1 MKTVFTTLSVIFG
14 VIFSHSVLA
23 QDVTIYYTNDIHAHV
38 NPAKIIAVDKNRLIG
53 GMANI
58 AGIVNEAKKK
68 SKDVFFFDAGDYFTG
83 PYISTLTKGEAIID
97 IMNTMPFDAVSVGN
111 HEFDHGVPNM
121 VSQLSKAE
129 FPILLGNIY
138 YTDTNKPVWDHPWTI
153 IEKDGLKIGVIGLHG
168 AFAFYDTVAAK
179 AREGVEARDEIKYLN
194 KALAELKGYANT
206 IPNMHILINAV
217 TINEAK
223 DSSAIENIVTTH
235 DDIYKVLTE
244 SGYKEE
250 NAKEVVDYRNAIWT
264 GHEQIKKDGFI
275 STNTL
280 VKIQGTIE
288 HNRAGIRKLPGT
300 ELKNS
305 VTGKTIYT
313 PPQDEKEIRNYLKN
327 LKDFINNNDD
337 GIDPLIKVCLIHYQF
352 ESIHP
357 FYDGNGR
364 TGRILNILYLV
375 LNNLID
381 SPILYLSKYINKTKQ
396 EYYKLFNE
404 VR

>member
-1 MKTVFTTLSVIFG
+1 MNLEMLPYNNVDFKTKKILEQ
-14 VIFSHSVLA
+14 L
-23 QDVTIYYTNDIHAHV
+23 TISS
-38 NPAKIIAVDKNRLIG
+38 R
-53 GMANI
+53 
-58 AGIVNEAKKK
+58 
-68 SKDVFFFDAGDYFTG
+68 
-83 PYISTLTKGEAIID
+83 
-97 IMNTMPFDAVSVGN
+97 
-111 HEFDHGVPNM
+111 
-121 VSQLSKAE
+121 
-129 FPILLGNIY
+129 
-138 YTDTNKPVWDHPWTI
+138 
-153 IEKDGLKIGVIGLHG
+153 
-168 AFAFYDTVAAK
+168 
-179 AREGVEARDEIKYLN
+179 
-194 KALAELKGYANT
+194 ALAELKGYSNT

-264 GHEQIKKDGFI
+264 GYEQIKKDGFI
-275 STNTL
+275 NTNTI

-288 HNRAGIRKLPGT
+288 HNNAGIRKLPGT

-305 VTGKTIYT
+305 ITGETIYT
-313 PPQDEKEIRNYLKN
+313 PPQNENDIRNYLKN
-327 LKDFINNNDD
+327 LEEFINSTDD

-375 LNNLID
+375 LNKLID
-381 SPILYLSKYINKTKQ
+381 SPILYLSKYINETKQ
-396 EYYKLFNE
+396 EYYRLFNDVRENNNYEDWILYILKGVEITSKETIKLIEDIQNEMKSYKEEFRNKLPKIYSKELLESLFYE
-404 VR
+404 VYTKIAYIEKTCSVTRLTATSYLNQLERIGLLESEKIGREKIYKNVRLIKLLSDS

>member
-1 MKTVFTTLSVIFG
+1 MKLELLPYKNVNLKTNKILEQLTLS
-14 VIFSHSVLA
+14 S
-23 QDVTIYYTNDIHAHV
+23 
-38 NPAKIIAVDKNRLIG
+38 R
-53 GMANI
+53 
-58 AGIVNEAKKK
+58 
-68 SKDVFFFDAGDYFTG
+68 
-83 PYISTLTKGEAIID
+83 
-97 IMNTMPFDAVSVGN
+97 
-111 HEFDHGVPNM
+111 
-121 VSQLSKAE
+121 
-129 FPILLGNIY
+129 
-138 YTDTNKPVWDHPWTI
+138 
-153 IEKDGLKIGVIGLHG
+153 
-168 AFAFYDTVAAK
+168 
-179 AREGVEARDEIKYLN
+179 
-194 KALAELKGYANT
+194 ALAELKGYANT

-244 SGYKEE
+244 SGYKAES
-250 NAKEVVDYRNAIWT
+250 AKEVVDYRNAIWL
-264 GHEQIKKDGFI
+264 GYEQIKKDGYI
-275 STNTL
+275 NTNTII
-280 VKIQGTIE
+280 KIQGTIE
-288 HNRAGIRKLPGT
+288 HNNAGIKKLPGT

-305 VTGKTIYT
+305 ITGETIYT
-313 PPQDEKEIRNYLKN
+313 PPQSEQEITGYLKN
-327 LKDFINNNDD
+327 LEDFINNNED

-404 VR
+404 VRDNNNFEDWILYILKGIELTSKETILLIEKIQNEMKNYKEEFRSKLPKIYSKELLESLFYEVYTKISYIERACNVTRLTASSYLNQLEEIGLLESEKIVREKLYKNTRLIKLLSES

>member
-1 MKTVFTTLSVIFG
+1 MKLEMLPYKNVNLKTNKILEQLTLS
-14 VIFSHSVLA
+14 S
-23 QDVTIYYTNDIHAHV
+23 
-38 NPAKIIAVDKNRLIG
+38 R
-53 GMANI
+53 
-58 AGIVNEAKKK
+58 
-68 SKDVFFFDAGDYFTG
+68 
-83 PYISTLTKGEAIID
+83 
-97 IMNTMPFDAVSVGN
+97 
-111 HEFDHGVPNM
+111 
-121 VSQLSKAE
+121 
-129 FPILLGNIY
+129 
-138 YTDTNKPVWDHPWTI
+138 
-153 IEKDGLKIGVIGLHG
+153 
-168 AFAFYDTVAAK
+168 
-179 AREGVEARDEIKYLN
+179 
-194 KALAELKGYANT
+194 ALAELKGYSNT

-250 NAKEVVDYRNAIWT
+250 NAKEVVDYRNAIWL
-264 GHEQIKKDGFI
+264 GYEQIKKDGYI
-275 STNTL
+275 NTNTI

-288 HNRAGIRKLPGT
+288 HNNAGIRKLPGT

-305 VTGKTIYT
+305 ITGETIYT
-313 PPQDEKEIRNYLKN
+313 PPQSEQEIRGYLKN
-327 LKDFINNNDD
+327 LENFINNNEDN
-337 GIDPLIKVCLIHYQF
+337 IDPLIKVCLIHYQF

-381 SPILYLSKYINKTKQ
+381 SPILYLSKYINQTKQ

-404 VR
+404 VRNNNNFEDWILYILKGIEITSKETITLIEKIQNEMKNYKEEFRSKLPKIYSKELLESLFYEVYTKISYIEKSCNVTRLTAASYLNQLEDIGLLESEKIGRERLYKNTRLIKLLSEN

>member
-1 MKTVFTTLSVIFG
+1 MKLEMLPYKNINLKTNKILEQLTLS
-14 VIFSHSVLA
+14 S
-23 QDVTIYYTNDIHAHV
+23 
-38 NPAKIIAVDKNRLIG
+38 R
-53 GMANI
+53 
-58 AGIVNEAKKK
+58 
-68 SKDVFFFDAGDYFTG
+68 
-83 PYISTLTKGEAIID
+83 
-97 IMNTMPFDAVSVGN
+97 
-111 HEFDHGVPNM
+111 
-121 VSQLSKAE
+121 
-129 FPILLGNIY
+129 
-138 YTDTNKPVWDHPWTI
+138 
-153 IEKDGLKIGVIGLHG
+153 
-168 AFAFYDTVAAK
+168 
-179 AREGVEARDEIKYLN
+179 
-194 KALAELKGYANT
+194 ALAELKGYSNT

-250 NAKEVVDYRNAIWT
+250 NAKEVVDYRNAIWL
-264 GHEQIKKDGFI
+264 GYEQIKKDGYI
-275 STNTL
+275 NTNTI

-288 HNRAGIRKLPGT
+288 HNNAGIRKLPGT

-305 VTGKTIYT
+305 LTGETIYI
-313 PPQDEKEIRNYLKN
+313 PPQSEQEIRTYLKN
-327 LKDFINNNDD
+327 LEDFINNNEDD
-337 GIDPLIKVCLIHYQF
+337 IDPLIKVCIIHYQF

-404 VR
+404 VRNNNNFENWILYILKGIEITSKETILLIEKIQNEMRNYKEEFRSKLPKIYSKELLESLFYEVYTKISYIEKACNVTRITATSYLNQLEEVGLLESEKIGRERLYKNTRLIELLAEN

>member
-1 MKTVFTTLSVIFG
+1 MKLEMLPYKNVNLKTNKILEQLTLS
-14 VIFSHSVLA
+14 S
-23 QDVTIYYTNDIHAHV
+23 
-38 NPAKIIAVDKNRLIG
+38 R
-53 GMANI
+53 
-58 AGIVNEAKKK
+58 
-68 SKDVFFFDAGDYFTG
+68 
-83 PYISTLTKGEAIID
+83 
-97 IMNTMPFDAVSVGN
+97 
-111 HEFDHGVPNM
+111 
-121 VSQLSKAE
+121 
-129 FPILLGNIY
+129 
-138 YTDTNKPVWDHPWTI
+138 
-153 IEKDGLKIGVIGLHG
+153 
-168 AFAFYDTVAAK
+168 
-179 AREGVEARDEIKYLN
+179 
-194 KALAELKGYANT
+194 ALAELKGYANT

-244 SGYKEE
+244 SRYKEE
-250 NAKEVVDYRNAIWT
+250 NAKEVVDYRNAIWL
-264 GHEQIKKDGFI
+264 GYEQIKNDGYI
-275 STNTL
+275 NTNTII
-280 VKIQGTIE
+280 KIQGTIE
-288 HNRAGIRKLPGT
+288 HNNAGIRKLPGT

-305 VTGKTIYT
+305 ITGETIYT
-313 PPQDEKEIRNYLKN
+313 PPQSEQEITGYLKN
-327 LKDFINNNDD
+327 LEDFINNNED

-404 VR
+404 VRDNNNFEDWILYILKGIEITSKETITLIEKIQNEMKTYKEEFRNKLPKIYSKELLESLFYEVYTKISYIENLNQLEEIGLLESEKIGRERLYKNTRLIKLLSEN

>member
-1 MKTVFTTLSVIFG
+1 MELEMLPYKNINLKTNKILEQLTLS
-14 VIFSHSVLA
+14 S
-23 QDVTIYYTNDIHAHV
+23 
-38 NPAKIIAVDKNRLIG
+38 R
-53 GMANI
+53 
-58 AGIVNEAKKK
+58 
-68 SKDVFFFDAGDYFTG
+68 
-83 PYISTLTKGEAIID
+83 
-97 IMNTMPFDAVSVGN
+97 
-111 HEFDHGVPNM
+111 
-121 VSQLSKAE
+121 
-129 FPILLGNIY
+129 
-138 YTDTNKPVWDHPWTI
+138 
-153 IEKDGLKIGVIGLHG
+153 
-168 AFAFYDTVAAK
+168 
-179 AREGVEARDEIKYLN
+179 
-194 KALAELKGYANT
+194 ALAELKGYANT

-244 SGYKEE
+244 SGYKEK
-250 NAKEVVDYRNAIWT
+250 NAKEVVDYRNAICT
-264 GHEQIKKDGFI
+264 GYEQVKKDGYI
-275 STNTL
+275 NTNTI

-288 HNRAGIRKLPGT
+288 HNNAGIRRLPGT

-305 VTGKTIYT
+305 ITGETIYT
-313 PPQDEKEIRNYLKN
+313 PPQNEEEIRSYLKN
-327 LKDFINNNDD
+327 LEDFINNTKD

-375 LNNLID
+375 LNKLID

-404 VR
+404 IRNNNNFEDWILYILKGIEITSKETIDLIEKIQNEMKNYKEEFRSKLPKIYSKELLESLFYEVYTKISYIKKTCNVTRITATSYLNQLEEIGLLESEKIGREKIYKNVRLIKLLSDM

>member
-1 MKTVFTTLSVIFG
+1 MKLEMLPYKNVNLKTNKILEQLTLS
-14 VIFSHSVLA
+14 S
-23 QDVTIYYTNDIHAHV
+23 
-38 NPAKIIAVDKNRLIG
+38 R
-53 GMANI
+53 
-58 AGIVNEAKKK
+58 
-68 SKDVFFFDAGDYFTG
+68 
-83 PYISTLTKGEAIID
+83 
-97 IMNTMPFDAVSVGN
+97 
-111 HEFDHGVPNM
+111 
-121 VSQLSKAE
+121 
-129 FPILLGNIY
+129 
-138 YTDTNKPVWDHPWTI
+138 
-153 IEKDGLKIGVIGLHG
+153 
-168 AFAFYDTVAAK
+168 
-179 AREGVEARDEIKYLN
+179 
-194 KALAELKGYANT
+194 ALAELKGYANT

-250 NAKEVVDYRNAIWT
+250 NAKEVVDYRNAIWL
-264 GHEQIKKDGFI
+264 GYEQIKKDGYI
-275 STNTL
+275 NTNTII
-280 VKIQGTIE
+280 KIQGTIE
-288 HNRAGIRKLPGT
+288 HNNAGIRKLPGT

-305 VTGKTIYT
+305 ITGEIIYT
-313 PPQDEKEIRNYLKN
+313 PPQSEQEIRGYLKN
-327 LKDFINNNDD
+327 LEDFINNNED

-404 VR
+404 VRNNNNFEDWIIYILKGIEITSKETILLIEKIQNEMKNYKEEFRSKLPKIYSKELLESLFYEVYTKISYIQKACNVTRLTAASYLNQLEEVGLLESEKVGREKIYKNIRLIKLLSEN

>member
-1 MKTVFTTLSVIFG
+1 MKLELLPYKNVNLKTNKILEQLTLS
-14 VIFSHSVLA
+14 S
-23 QDVTIYYTNDIHAHV
+23 
-38 NPAKIIAVDKNRLIG
+38 R
-53 GMANI
+53 
-58 AGIVNEAKKK
+58 
-68 SKDVFFFDAGDYFTG
+68 
-83 PYISTLTKGEAIID
+83 
-97 IMNTMPFDAVSVGN
+97 
-111 HEFDHGVPNM
+111 
-121 VSQLSKAE
+121 
-129 FPILLGNIY
+129 
-138 YTDTNKPVWDHPWTI
+138 
-153 IEKDGLKIGVIGLHG
+153 
-168 AFAFYDTVAAK
+168 
-179 AREGVEARDEIKYLN
+179 
-194 KALAELKGYANT
+194 ALAELKGYSNT

-244 SGYKEE
+244 SGYKAES
-250 NAKEVVDYRNAIWT
+250 AKEVVDYRNAIWL
-264 GHEQIKKDGFI
+264 GYEQIKKDGYI
-275 STNTL
+275 NTNTI

-288 HNRAGIRKLPGT
+288 HNNAGIRKLPGT

-305 VTGKTIYT
+305 LTGETIYT
-313 PPQDEKEIRNYLKN
+313 PPQNEQEIKKYLKN
-327 LKDFINNNDD
+327 LEDFINNNEDN
-337 GIDPLIKVCLIHYQF
+337 IDPLIKVCLIHYQF

-404 VR
+404 VRDNNNFEDWILYILKGIEITSKETITLIEKIQNEMKNYKEEFRNKLPKIYSKELLESLFYEVYTKISYIERACNVTRLTASSYLNQLEEIGLLESEKVGREKLYKNTRLIKLLSEN

>member
-1 MKTVFTTLSVIFG
+1 MKLEMLPYKNVNLKTNKILEQLTLS
-14 VIFSHSVLA
+14 S
-23 QDVTIYYTNDIHAHV
+23 
-38 NPAKIIAVDKNRLIG
+38 R
-53 GMANI
+53 
-58 AGIVNEAKKK
+58 
-68 SKDVFFFDAGDYFTG
+68 
-83 PYISTLTKGEAIID
+83 
-97 IMNTMPFDAVSVGN
+97 
-111 HEFDHGVPNM
+111 
-121 VSQLSKAE
+121 
-129 FPILLGNIY
+129 
-138 YTDTNKPVWDHPWTI
+138 
-153 IEKDGLKIGVIGLHG
+153 
-168 AFAFYDTVAAK
+168 
-179 AREGVEARDEIKYLN
+179 
-194 KALAELKGYANT
+194 ALAELKGYANT

-250 NAKEVVDYRNAIWT
+250 NAKEVVDYRNAIWL
-264 GHEQIKKDGFI
+264 GYEQIKKDGYI
-275 STNTL
+275 NTNTI

-288 HNRAGIRKLPGT
+288 HNNAGIRKLPGT

-305 VTGKTIYT
+305 ITGETIYT
-313 PPQDEKEIRNYLKN
+313 PPQSEQEIRSYLKN
-327 LKDFINNNDD
+327 LEDFINNNED
-337 GIDPLIKVCLIHYQF
+337 GIDPLIKVCLVHYQF

-381 SPILYLSKYINKTKQ
+381 SPILYLSKYINRTKQ

-404 VR
+404 VRNNNNFEDWILYILKGIEITSKQTIILIEEIQNEMKNYKEEFRNKLPKIYSKELLESLFFEVYTKILYIEKACNVTRLTASSYLNQLEEVGLLESEKIGRERLYKNVRLIKLLSEN

>member
-1 MKTVFTTLSVIFG
+1 MEKGKYNILNFKLYYIIQGKIMKLEMLPYKNVNLKTNKILEQLTLS
-14 VIFSHSVLA
+14 S
-23 QDVTIYYTNDIHAHV
+23 
-38 NPAKIIAVDKNRLIG
+38 R
-53 GMANI
+53 
-58 AGIVNEAKKK
+58 
-68 SKDVFFFDAGDYFTG
+68 
-83 PYISTLTKGEAIID
+83 
-97 IMNTMPFDAVSVGN
+97 
-111 HEFDHGVPNM
+111 
-121 VSQLSKAE
+121 
-129 FPILLGNIY
+129 
-138 YTDTNKPVWDHPWTI
+138 
-153 IEKDGLKIGVIGLHG
+153 
-168 AFAFYDTVAAK
+168 
-179 AREGVEARDEIKYLN
+179 
-194 KALAELKGYANT
+194 ALAELKGYANT

-250 NAKEVVDYRNAIWT
+250 NAKEVVDYRNAIWL
-264 GHEQIKKDGFI
+264 GYEQIKNDGYI
-275 STNTL
+275 NTNTII
-280 VKIQGTIE
+280 KIQGTIE
-288 HNRAGIRKLPGT
+288 HNNAGIRKLPGT
-300 ELKNS
+300 KLKNS
-305 VTGKTIYT
+305 ITGETIYT
-313 PPQDEKEIRNYLKN
+313 PPQSEQEITGYLKN
-327 LKDFINNNDD
+327 LEDFINNNED

-404 VR
+404 VRDNNNFEDWILYILKGIEITSKETITLIEKIQNEMKTYKEEFRNKLPKIYSKELLESLFYEVYTKISYIERACNVTRLTASSYLNQLEEIGLLESEKVGRERLYKNTRLIKLLSEN